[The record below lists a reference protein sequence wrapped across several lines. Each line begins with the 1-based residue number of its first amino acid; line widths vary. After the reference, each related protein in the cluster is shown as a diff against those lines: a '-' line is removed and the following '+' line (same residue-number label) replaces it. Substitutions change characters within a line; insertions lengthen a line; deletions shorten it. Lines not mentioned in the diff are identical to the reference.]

1 MMTNNVLSI
10 HVPDASRVKYEE
22 DMKIPIVQWSLVAAW
37 IGILLGF
44 ISGFVLGNNFHQEQ
58 WLGGYASH
66 KRRLYRLG
74 HISFFGLA
82 LMNLMFYFTARGFE
96 RVSGVTTVA
105 GWGFIAGAISMPL
118 CCLIMAHQ
126 PKLRAVFLVPVAS
139 LVTAAAIT
147 LWEVVAL

>member
-1 MMTNNVLSI
+1 
-10 HVPDASRVKYEE
+10 
-22 DMKIPIVQWSLVAAW
+22 MKTPIVQWNLVAAW

-44 ISGFVLGNNFHQEQ
+44 ISGFALGSNFHQEQ

-96 RVSGVTTVA
+96 HVSHVTT
-105 GWGFIAGAISMPL
+105 IAGAISMPL

-126 PKLRAVFLVPVAS
+126 PKLRALFLVPVAS
-139 LVTAAAIT
+139 LVTAAIIT